1 MDVTG
6 SSVWS
11 IVDSIVLQD
20 TKKASE
26 STGSVSSVGDDGT
39 IYVRI
44 DGSTV
49 ETPVSGT
56 YSDVKVGDD
65 VKVNVYKGRASI
77 AGNSTSPS
85 VGATFVDES
94 VTPVKK
100 AADTAMDMALAAE
113 ADAARA
119 HEAADQAQASA
130 ALAHEAADQAQS
142 SADDALESARD
153 ANASAID
160 ALTGL
165 STVEDVVGV
174 VSWAAEH
181 SSYVDTEDAAVV
193 EGKTYYTR
201 SGTGTDENPYVYTKV
216 DNPVDED
223 IGSYYEYR
231 IDEELASYVMSH
243 LSLTDQGLWVTMDPT
258 FTPTTGAFD
267 TNKTYYVLVDGNYVR
282 VDNPV
287 ETDLPNYYERDDG
300 YRVLLSSSGMKVYDG
315 AGHPVATFGEN
326 IGFDADRPQHIG
338 GDDAFIE
345 WVDTD
350 NDGVADTLNVVASS
364 ITFTGGGLRDELD
377 DVDARIESLTL
388 ADATASASIEA
399 VSGRVSENA
408 SGIAAAQVA
417 AGAAQATADTAQQSA
432 DDVASALQTDKEDRA
447 KYIRF
452 DPDEGTITLGQT
464 GSNISMVLS
473 NDRLKFTD
481 DSGEEVAYASGGE
494 FHAPNMSVNS
504 ALKFTGVDQNNAE
517 VGLWAWIPLEDQG
530 LVLKW
535 IG

>member
-1 MDVTG
+1 MADVTG
-6 SSVWS
+6 SAVWG
-11 IVDSIVLQD
+11 IVDSIIFQD

-65 VKVNVYKGRASI
+65 VKVSVYKGRASI

-94 VTPVKK
+94 VAPVKK

-119 HEAADQAQASA
+119 HEAADQAQADA
-130 ALAHEAADQAQS
+130 ARAHDAADQAQS
-142 SADDALESARD
+142 SANDALESARD

-181 SSYVDTEDAAVV
+181 SSYVDAEGDHVI

-201 SGTGTDENPYVYTKV
+201 SGTGTEEDPYVYTKV

-223 IGSYYEYR
+223 IRSYYEYR
-231 IDEELASYVMSH
+231 IDEEFASYVMTH
-243 LSLTDQGLWVTMDPT
+243 LALTDQGLYVTLDPT
-258 FTPTTGAFD
+258 FTPATGTFD

-282 VDNPV
+282 VENPV

-300 YRVLLSSSGMKVYDG
+300 YHILLSSSGMKVLDG
-315 AGHPVATFGEN
+315 TGAVVAEFGES
-326 IGFDADRPQHIG
+326 IGFDSNHPHMIG
-338 GDDAFIE
+338 DAHSYIK
-345 WVDTD
+345 W
-350 NDGVADTLNVVASS
+350 DGSQLSVVADS
-364 ITFTGGGLRDELD
+364 ITFSGKGLEEAFDERDAAISQVEDDAEGALNAANAAQESANSALD
-377 DVDARIESLTL
+377 ALENYEGYITL
-388 ADATASASIEA
+388 AGDTIELGKTTSDLK
-399 VSGRVSENA
+399 V
-408 SGIAAAQVA
+408 
-417 AGAAQATADTAQQSA
+417 
-432 DDVASALQTDKEDRA
+432 K
-447 KYIRF
+447 
-452 DPDEGTITLGQT
+452 IT
-464 GSNISMVLS
+464 S
-473 NDRLKFTD
+473 DRLSFID
-481 DSGEEVAYASGGE
+481 DTNEVAYASGGE
-494 FHAPNMSVNS
+494 FHAPNMSVGS
-504 ALKFTGVDQNNAE
+504 ALKFSGTNDDDE
-517 VGLWAWIPLEDQG
+517 EDDLWAWIPLEDQG